1 MKKLLNLRRRGIL
14 HYSINVNIID
24 MTGVILV
31 LCRQCWW
38 YQSITVDMQTVAE
51 PA

>member
-1 MKKLLNLRRRGIL
+1 MFTFKSVLMPADQL
-14 HYSINVNIID
+14 VNIID